1 MRLMLL
7 CVTSG
12 RWSPDSRHILTTS
25 EFQLRLTVWSLVSTA
40 CVHVP
45 WPKHPTRAISFT
57 KDGKYIG
64 IGTRRDCRDYIH
76 LLACQGWEA
85 MGNFEVG
92 TSDLADLEWSPTDST
107 IAVWD
112 SPLEYK
118 VLFGLTRIV
127 KAQFPFWRG
136 CFLCVSFL
144 ASSGLLFLKIRL
156 RAKFTFEGCQAGFDA
171 VTR

>member
-1 MRLMLL
+1 MFGTP
-7 CVTSG
+7 VVVIPG

-45 WPKHPTRAISFT
+45 WPKHPTRAVSFT
-57 KDGKYIG
+57 KDGKYIA

-85 MGNFEVG
+85 VGNFEAS

-118 VLFGLTRIV
+118 VLLLSCDSIM
-127 KAQFPFWRG
+127 KLQFH
-136 CFLCVSFL
+136 FLFQ
-144 ASSGLLFLKIRL
+144 GLLFEYWLPCWKINKDKIDAL
-156 RAKFTFEGCQAGFDA
+156 GGC
-171 VTR
+171 

>member
-1 MRLMLL
+1 MRGN
-7 CVTSG
+7 SG

-45 WPKHPTRAISFT
+45 WPKHATKALSFS
-57 KDGKYIG
+57 KDGKYIA
-64 IGTRRDCRDYIH
+64 IGTRRDCRDYVH

-92 TSDLADLEWSPTDST
+92 TTDLADLEWSPNDST

-118 VLFGLTRIV
+118 VCTDRCISCTFNFFSVFVYMNI
-127 KAQFPFWRG
+127 
-136 CFLCVSFL
+136 CL
-144 ASSGLLFLKIRL
+144 AVLPSVH
-156 RAKFTFEGCQAGFDA
+156 C
-171 VTR
+171 